1 MSDCEVKSGKC
12 SEEEISS
19 DDTEFMDLPL
29 PPVPTKATEI
39 HNVDVHPSVA
49 AYLMSRMDYFDLRH
63 VDSGDEVHSISE
75 DDDTPP
81 PPSGKSFEGTTP
93 RQESSIWFTSDEET
107 APYVDKSPLLG
118 CSEASSLEI
127 LENFRGTR
135 QSSCDDSTCCDEDFT
150 WVRSEN
156 ISEEPQSLPVTS
168 TTIPPSNVPSG
179 KPPRPA
185 GSLDRRRQLTTNRQE
200 RDSKSRSAHSLI
212 KDKSL
217 GNEQKE
223 KHAEKH
229 LPRTSSFEG
238 ATEGAYPAHR
248 RESPGFWEPP
258 PPSYPYHWETPP
270 HPFWPSCHA
279 SREELRFMEMH
290 RRHQDQLYRYG
301 SSGALNSSHPD
312 MYGCCQQRY
321 HPPPPPPCCSCE
333 RLSHW
338 NLNQRQDIDER
349 LRRLQ
354 SDKESLALQVQVL
367 SEQVAAQNEKISD
380 LERMLTEK
388 TQLLSN
394 ADDLLHR
401 EMLSRSSLETQK
413 LELMS
418 AMSELKLQQA
428 ALERENLELRTSQIN
443 NNSIMTRRPPMAPS
457 RAMTGFSATP
467 PPHGAS
473 GGGSLT
479 STPLG
484 GSHGNLQQHST
495 STPATPKTPPA
506 SFRRQVDVVHYN
518 SLPRQSFPTTIAA
531 GQENHQ
537 GGSGTTDTNA
547 NPKRNV
553 AFGKD
558 YKIANPTTASTPA
571 IGNIYHHQLVL
582 FQPSSQLKGF
592 QSKRGFS
599 VPNLAE
605 TEKVIEDNH
614 ELSRSFT
621 PQPSPSPSA
630 KAKSSFRS
638 IFGKIRRSN
647 SGTLE
652 DLPAHDGGGDFKRG
666 GFRSTAGARL
676 GWSGVPQG
684 RPERPIEEWDVDSVC
699 TWLETLGLGA
709 HEEDARRWLKH
720 GGVELIK
727 ASPVDVEKELGL
739 KNPLHRKKIVLALA
753 EMAGKENDELFQNAG
768 KLDCAWILRWLDDV
782 GLPQHKDTFS
792 AARLDG
798 RMLHKLTMEDLA
810 TLHVTSS
817 LHAASLR
824 RGIQVLRDNNFSPDC
839 LIRRSGGDEGAKEGN
854 QVMLW
859 TAHRVMEWLRVV
871 DLAEYAPN
879 LRGAGVHGALM
890 MLEPRFN
897 AELLAD
903 LLSIPPSKTLLRRH
917 LATHFKELLGRDV
930 IQSKRDAENVLGFTP
945 LTLTAKI
952 KTPKKSQFSLKRKKS
967 TKGGDE
973 WSDYVC
979 PMGSSDEES
988 NTSGSRSRVRG
999 CLSAAN

>member
-1 MSDCEVKSGKC
+1 MRELPRQKGKASELVADGNRQKPPLRLVATGRSFSGSPQRQPHPEGRRVGNGEREERAGSSVSTEGNATD
-12 SEEEISS
+12 SEEEERNCSTEVTDSTSS
-19 DDTEFMDLPL
+19 DSSSDSEEQRQPL
-29 PPVPTKATEI
+29 EP
-39 HNVDVHPSVA
+39 
-49 AYLMSRMDYFDLRH
+49 
-63 VDSGDEVHSISE
+63 ISE
-75 DDDTPP
+75 EAASARKRTD
-81 PPSGKSFEGTTP
+81 
-93 RQESSIWFTSDEET
+93 DEEN
-107 APYVDKSPLLG
+107 G
-118 CSEASSLEI
+118 
-127 LENFRGTR
+127 G
-135 QSSCDDSTCCDEDFT
+135 DDSTCCDEDFT

>member
-1 MSDCEVKSGKC
+1 MTRWWWFRACNNPSPHENGSLPSATTV
-12 SEEEISS
+12 EE
-19 DDTEFMDLPL
+19 L
-29 PPVPTKATEI
+29 KGAT
-39 HNVDVHPSVA
+39 
-49 AYLMSRMDYFDLRH
+49 
-63 VDSGDEVHSISE
+63 
-75 DDDTPP
+75 
-81 PPSGKSFEGTTP
+81 
-93 RQESSIWFTSDEET
+93 
-107 APYVDKSPLLG
+107 
-118 CSEASSLEI
+118 
-127 LENFRGTR
+127 
-135 QSSCDDSTCCDEDFT
+135 SSCVNNRCPPNDGVVTSSNVLNAAQTLSTC
-150 WVRSEN
+150 
-156 ISEEPQSLPVTS
+156 IQ
-168 TTIPPSNVPSG
+168 
-179 KPPRPA
+179 
-185 GSLDRRRQLTTNRQE
+185 Q
-200 RDSKSRSAHSLI
+200 
-212 KDKSL
+212 L
-217 GNEQKE
+217 GN
-223 KHAEKH
+223 ATPAPDPLTAGIINTWLDTH
-229 LPRTSSFEG
+229 LP
-238 ATEGAYPAHR
+238 
-248 RESPGFWEPP
+248 
-258 PPSYPYHWETPP
+258 
-270 HPFWPSCHA
+270 
-279 SREELRFMEMH
+279 
-290 RRHQDQLYRYG
+290 
-301 SSGALNSSHPD
+301 
-312 MYGCCQQRY
+312 
-321 HPPPPPPCCSCE
+321 
-333 RLSHW
+333 
-338 NLNQRQDIDER
+338 RQDIDER

-401 EMLSRSSLETQK
+401 VSVFATLVGVQIDKQKEMLSRSSLETQK

-443 NNSIMTRRPPMAPS
+443 NNSIMNRRPPMAPS
-457 RAMTGFSATP
+457 RALAGFPATP
-467 PPHGAS
+467 PPHGTS

-518 SLPRQSFPTTIAA
+518 SLPRQSFPTATTVAGGGG
-531 GQENHQ
+531 GQE
-537 GGSGTTDTNA
+537 GASVATTDSNA
-547 NPKRNV
+547 NPKQRNV
-553 AFGKD
+553 AF
-558 YKIANPTTASTPA
+558 
-571 IGNIYHHQLVL
+571 
-582 FQPSSQLKGF
+582 
-592 QSKRGFS
+592 
-599 VPNLAE
+599 AE

-652 DLPAHDGGGDFKRG
+652 DLPASEAGDFRRG

-676 GWSGVPQG
+676 GWSGNLQA
-684 RPERPIEEWDVDSVC
+684 RPERPFGEWDVDSVC
-699 TWLETLGLGA
+699 SWLEELGLGD
-709 HEEDARRWLKH
+709 HEEEARRWLKH
-720 GGVELIK
+720 GGVELVK

-739 KNPLHRKKIVLALA
+739 KSPLHRKKIVLALA
-753 EMAGKENDELFQNAG
+753 EVTGKESDELFRNAG

-792 AARLDG
+792 AARMDG

-810 TLHVTSS
+810 TLHVSSS

-824 RGIQVLRDNNFSPDC
+824 RGIQVMRDNNFSPDC
-839 LIRRSGGDEGAKEGN
+839 LIRRSGGEVTESEGN
-854 QVMLW
+854 QVTLW

-930 IQSKRDAENVLGFTP
+930 IQSKRDAENVLGYTP

-967 TKGGDE
+967 SKGGDE

-979 PMGSSDEES
+979 PMGSSGDTPVLSSS
-988 NTSGSRSRVRG
+988 NKAVSTKSRALPEVVGASEAVSQPPTSDSPTSSRS
-999 CLSAAN
+999 SAS

>member
-1 MSDCEVKSGKC
+1 MGKVTENTSSKQHQDSSGGGKLA
-12 SEEEISS
+12 SALQQMDGIISGVNNS
-19 DDTEFMDLPL
+19 RC
-29 PPVPTKATEI
+29 PP
-39 HNVDVHPSVA
+39 D
-49 AYLMSRMDYFDLRH
+49 
-63 VDSGDEVHSISE
+63 G
-75 DDDTPP
+75 
-81 PPSGKSFEGTTP
+81 
-93 RQESSIWFTSDEET
+93 
-107 APYVDKSPLLG
+107 
-118 CSEASSLEI
+118 
-127 LENFRGTR
+127 
-135 QSSCDDSTCCDEDFT
+135 
-150 WVRSEN
+150 
-156 ISEEPQSLPVTS
+156 VTS
-168 TTIPPSNVPSG
+168 SNVLNAAQTLSICI
-179 KPPRPA
+179 
-185 GSLDRRRQLTTNRQE
+185 QQ
-200 RDSKSRSAHSLI
+200 
-212 KDKSL
+212 L
-217 GNEQKE
+217 GNGTPAPDPLTAGIINTWLET
-223 KHAEKH
+223 H
-229 LPRTSSFEG
+229 LP
-238 ATEGAYPAHR
+238 
-248 RESPGFWEPP
+248 
-258 PPSYPYHWETPP
+258 
-270 HPFWPSCHA
+270 
-279 SREELRFMEMH
+279 
-290 RRHQDQLYRYG
+290 
-301 SSGALNSSHPD
+301 
-312 MYGCCQQRY
+312 
-321 HPPPPPPCCSCE
+321 
-333 RLSHW
+333 
-338 NLNQRQDIDER
+338 RQDIDER

-553 AFGKD
+553 AF
-558 YKIANPTTASTPA
+558 
-571 IGNIYHHQLVL
+571 
-582 FQPSSQLKGF
+582 
-592 QSKRGFS
+592 
-599 VPNLAE
+599 AE

-979 PMGSSDEES
+979 PMGSSGDTTVLKSS
-988 NTSGSRSRVRG
+988 NQTAISMRNRTPQEAAVVSEVASQQQINNDSPTSSRS
-999 CLSAAN
+999 SAS

>member
-1 MSDCEVKSGKC
+1 MGKVTENTSSKQHQDSSGGGKLA
-12 SEEEISS
+12 SALQQMDGIISANQRKVS
-19 DDTEFMDLPL
+19 GIQECVSSPRIFYERILAFLPRK
-29 PPVPTKATEI
+29 PTK
-39 HNVDVHPSVA
+39 VD
-49 AYLMSRMDYFDLRH
+49 LLR
-63 VDSGDEVHSISE
+63 
-75 DDDTPP
+75 T
-81 PPSGKSFEGTTP
+81 
-93 RQESSIWFTSDEET
+93 
-107 APYVDKSPLLG
+107 LLG
-118 CSEASSLEI
+118 PVGSLGVVAV
-127 LENFRGTR
+127 LLMTRWWWFRACNNPSPHENGSLPSATTADELKGST
-135 QSSCDDSTCCDEDFT
+135 SSCVNNSRCPPDG
-150 WVRSEN
+150 
-156 ISEEPQSLPVTS
+156 VTS
-168 TTIPPSNVPSG
+168 SNVLNAAQTLSICI
-179 KPPRPA
+179 
-185 GSLDRRRQLTTNRQE
+185 QQ
-200 RDSKSRSAHSLI
+200 
-212 KDKSL
+212 L
-217 GNEQKE
+217 GNGTPAPDPLTAGIINTWLET
-223 KHAEKH
+223 H
-229 LPRTSSFEG
+229 LP
-238 ATEGAYPAHR
+238 
-248 RESPGFWEPP
+248 
-258 PPSYPYHWETPP
+258 
-270 HPFWPSCHA
+270 
-279 SREELRFMEMH
+279 
-290 RRHQDQLYRYG
+290 
-301 SSGALNSSHPD
+301 
-312 MYGCCQQRY
+312 
-321 HPPPPPPCCSCE
+321 
-333 RLSHW
+333 
-338 NLNQRQDIDER
+338 RQDIDER

-553 AFGKD
+553 AF
-558 YKIANPTTASTPA
+558 
-571 IGNIYHHQLVL
+571 
-582 FQPSSQLKGF
+582 
-592 QSKRGFS
+592 
-599 VPNLAE
+599 AE

-979 PMGSSDEES
+979 PMGSSGDTTVLKSS
-988 NTSGSRSRVRG
+988 NQTAISMRNRTPQEAAVVSEVASQQQINNDSPTSSRS
-999 CLSAAN
+999 SAS